1 MVLVILKIDF
11 IFSLRKVSKYLIQ
24 MDKDPVQYTLKV
36 QRIIL
41 IIASLSFL
49 ALAMVVSLLDPFLE
63 ANIWIFLFLI
73 IIFIG
78 SVINLLNF
86 WWVFSITKKILTIE
100 EVQKLL
106 YHGFFTSLILTS
118 ALVFHITNSLNLTS
132 FLGLLLTYILYKYW
146 MK

>member
-1 MVLVILKIDF
+1 
-11 IFSLRKVSKYLIQ
+11 
-24 MDKDPVQYTLKV
+24 MDKDPVQCTLKV

>member
-1 MVLVILKIDF
+1 
-11 IFSLRKVSKYLIQ
+11 